1 MAPYPICRWT
11 MAINHWSSALLFPC
25 AAKLL
30 LVIDQ
35 GATKSCGMT
44 IHEGNQ
50 PTRIKGR
57 GSGFEMFWTLLPCF
71 LEFFGMSIGP
81 EKRLFFCG
89 TRISTPQRLNM
100 ELDIGSRQD
109 VFDSWIPR
117 HGSNAQTSSW
127 ARYELISKHLSNTH
141 ISVLGKLNNDLTSR
155 PHQADDG

>member
-71 LEFFGMSIGP
+71 LEFFGMPIGP
-81 EKRLFFCG
+81 EKRLFFVEPGFLHLRDWTWNLTSEAVKMYGFQG
-89 TRISTPQRLNM
+89 T
-100 ELDIGSRQD
+100 
-109 VFDSWIPR
+109 
-117 HGSNAQTSSW
+117 AQTKTSSW
-127 ARYELISKHLSNTH
+127 ARYELISKPLSNTH
-141 ISVLGKLNNDLTSR
+141 ISVLGKLNNELTSR